1 MMFYNWLSNNWVEIF
16 GAVTGIIYVFLEI
29 RQHLWLWPVGV
40 FTSAV
45 YIWVFFMG
53 KFYADMSLQVYYLV
67 ISFLGW
73 YWWLRGTG
81 ERRPEKK
88 LKVTRIKL
96 KLALVL
102 FLVFIGLYAL
112 IYAGLT
118 RLTDSPVPQWDSFI
132 TSLSI
137 VATWMLA
144 RKIYE
149 HWFLW
154 IVVNSASSMIF
165 FVKGLYPTVI
175 LYLIYLILSFAGLRA
190 WKRTLMVTA

>member
-1 MMFYNWLSNNWVEIF
+1 MVLVVE
-16 GAVTGIIYVFLEI
+16 
-29 RQHLWLWPVGV
+29 R
-40 FTSAV
+40 
-45 YIWVFFMG
+45 
-53 KFYADMSLQVYYLV
+53 D
-67 ISFLGW
+67 
-73 YWWLRGTG
+73 G